1 MQLIQFPGK
10 RAKKRCRDYFFT
22 TTKYRRNEENRAY
35 LVFWQEIKK
44 LFKKM
49 AQIPL
54 TYFRY
59 DAILKF
65 HCESRGITSKNEDQ
79 NGFQKRL
86 KKLLTNTTSCGIL
99 VKLLLRHQQ
108 QSK

>member
-1 MQLIQFPGK
+1 
-10 RAKKRCRDYFFT
+10 
-22 TTKYRRNEENRAY
+22 
-35 LVFWQEIKK
+35 
-44 LFKKM
+44 M
-49 AQIPL
+49 AQIRL
-54 TYFRY
+54 TYFQN

-108 QSK
+108 QSKKVFKKVVDKRN